1 MLILIGEVVV
11 IGTQLGVTGEVV
23 ALRRAPRMVD
33 TDEGTLGRLI
43 DIPPSEVGLIG
54 RWDRAECTVRSAGK
68 PLDTQQA
75 HIGILIVADEV
86 GSAQALLLRGA
97 HVALTQGALEAEEE
111 DGRRGIAVHS
121 TEIAEELKEVI
132 EAVCRGQD
140 VRRAVGA
147 GVVDERTRAGAGP
160 TDDEKERATALLPHF
175 GIGDSVG
182 RTAQRGKRSTGV
194 VIERLPRLGE
204 ILRTTGTAE
213 VAEAV
218 EERIESEGELQLV
231 SARPLGVF
239 VFEHQRLGIDG
250 SDL

>member
-1 MLILIGEVVV
+1 M
-11 IGTQLGVTGEVV
+11 
-23 ALRRAPRMVD
+23 
-33 TDEGTLGRLI
+33 
-43 DIPPSEVGLIG
+43 
-54 RWDRAECTVRSAGK
+54 
-68 PLDTQQA
+68 
-75 HIGILIVADEV
+75 
-86 GSAQALLLRGA
+86 
-97 HVALTQGALEAEEE
+97 EAEEE

-160 TDDEKERATALLPHF
+160 TDDEKERATALLPRI

-182 RTAQRGKRSTGV
+182 RTAQRGERSAWV
-194 VIERLPRLGE
+194 VIERLPRLGK
-204 ILRTTGTAE
+204 ILRTTSTAE

-218 EERIESEGELQLV
+218 EERIKSEGELQLV

-239 VFEHQRLGIDG
+239 VFEHQRLGIDR